1 MDLMLEA
8 AMFCLAN
15 QSGSDPGELLEVV
28 VVVLL
33 TTLTGGA
40 MGDGTRGDTGVP
52 ENIKSEDE
60 QGPE

>member
-15 QSGSDPGELLEVV
+15 QSGSEPGELLEVV
-28 VVVLL
+28 VLVLF

-40 MGDGTRGDTGVP
+40 MGDGTRGETGVP
-52 ENIKSEDE
+52 ENIIS
-60 QGPE
+60 